1 MSPEIFSVGSEARAS
16 ALFHS
21 LSNRSLIMN
30 QKYDQN
36 HIENDTFIE
45 MFYFPKADKS
55 QTKGME
61 RQRNKNRPTW
71 KQLSTKFNLDDACA
85 KYEQA
90 LSRKGY

>member
-1 MSPEIFSVGSEARAS
+1 
-16 ALFHS
+16 
-21 LSNRSLIMN
+21 MN

-61 RQRNKNRPTW
+61 RQRNKKSPDLETTQYQIQFRRCLRQIRTSP
-71 KQLSTKFNLDDACA
+71 
-85 KYEQA
+85 
-90 LSRKGY
+90 